1 MSTIAFLGLGAMGSR
16 IARNLFDAGHD
27 LIVWNRSDEK
37 TKPLVEAGAK
47 KAESP
52 RQAGAAADIVMAMV
66 ADDDASHAV
75 WLDPETGAL
84 AGMEAG
90 QTAVEIST
98 LQPGWVEALGQAM
111 KAKGVDLLEA
121 PVSGTLP
128 QAEKAEL
135 VFFIGGDRSVVE
147 KVEPFLKPIGK
158 ASTHVG
164 GWGDGARAKLATN
177 AMLGIHVAAW
187 AEILSMLDRSP
198 TNTKTAVEA
207 ISKTSVWAPNFGYL
221 TKTMIER
228 NFEPKFPIDLIEKDF
243 RYAMGVAGEARAPL
257 LHQVHETIARA
268 ISKGYGKDN
277 MTALRKL
284 YE

>member
-37 TKPLVEAGAK
+37 TRPLVEAGAK

-98 LQPGWVEALGQAM
+98 LQPGWVEELGQAM

-135 VFFIGGDRSVVE
+135 VFFLGGDGSVVE
-147 KVEPFLKPIGK
+147 
-158 ASTHVG
+158 
-164 GWGDGARAKLATN
+164 
-177 AMLGIHVAAW
+177 
-187 AEILSMLDRSP
+187 
-198 TNTKTAVEA
+198 
-207 ISKTSVWAPNFGYL
+207 
-221 TKTMIER
+221 
-228 NFEPKFPIDLIEKDF
+228 
-243 RYAMGVAGEARAPL
+243 
-257 LHQVHETIARA
+257 
-268 ISKGYGKDN
+268 
-277 MTALRKL
+277 
-284 YE
+284 